1 MFETCYLEHRL
12 LGADIMELVQLR
24 LCGQDEDHSGEDD
37 NKQREEGVD
46 LQQTIIIY
54 PHDHCCTLASSEVS
68 GYSVMFQQLF
78 LHRPRQDGPKSSVW
92 SLASISLFSSS

>member
-1 MFETCYLEHRL
+1 MTILMFETCYLVHRL

-54 PHDHCCTLASSEVS
+54 PMITADTNAAPWPAARS
-68 GYSVMFQQLF
+68 
-78 LHRPRQDGPKSSVW
+78 RDTR
-92 SLASISLFSSS
+92 

>member
-1 MFETCYLEHRL
+1 MSKLEKTQWFGLVRKNRFLSNFIYDMTIVMFETCYLVHGL

-54 PHDHCCTLASSEVS
+54 SHDHC
-68 GYSVMFQQLF
+68 
-78 LHRPRQDGPKSSVW
+78 
-92 SLASISLFSSS
+92 